1 MVVVVRPFHLDWGAF
16 LIGDPAMDVA
26 YTLHTTIPAKLIYP
40 DIDPVQFTE
49 RYLNAYRRTRP
60 LDETNIAYYLTFR
73 NVLALEDGT
82 QGHVVLGHP
91 EVVKMLLASI
101 YEITGVKIKMPK

>member
-1 MVVVVRPFHLDWGAF
+1 VEA
-16 LIGDPAMDVA
+16 
-26 YTLHTTIPAKLIYP
+26 IPAKLIYP
-40 DIDPVQFTE
+40 DIDPVEFTE

-60 LDETNIAYYLTFR
+60 LDETNMAYYLTFR
-73 NVLALEDGT
+73 NIMALIDGT

-101 YEITGVKIKMPK
+101 YEISGVKIKMPGFDLLILLNGYI